1 MEIKIKATNLELTEY
16 LRKLVN
22 QKIKKIGKLFP
33 ENSDLII
40 EVELDKTTKHHSK
53 GDIFRAEAQVQVP
66 GGKMLRAES
75 SRENF
80 RLSLNDVKEQL
91 MLQVKKYKDK
101 NSIEKRRGLWPFLI
115 IDIVLYYVISR
126 EILWQCQWKIY

>member
-16 LRKLVN
+16 LRKLVD
-22 QKIKKIGKLFP
+22 QKLKKIGKLLP
-33 ENSDLII
+33 ENPNLIMEVDLEKI
-40 EVELDKTTKHHSK
+40 TKRHSK

-66 GGKMLRAES
+66 QGKMLRAES

-91 MLQVKKYKDK
+91 MLQVKKYKEK
-101 NSIEKRRGLWPFLI
+101 NSIKKRKKL
-115 IDIVLYYVISR
+115 
-126 EILWQCQWKIY
+126 

>member
-1 MEIKIKATNLELTEY
+1 MEIKIKATNLELTDY

-33 ENSDLII
+33 ENPDLII

-91 MLQVKKYKDK
+91 MLQIKKYKDK
-101 NSIEKRRGLWPFLI
+101 NSIEKRRGL
-115 IDIVLYYVISR
+115 
-126 EILWQCQWKIY
+126 